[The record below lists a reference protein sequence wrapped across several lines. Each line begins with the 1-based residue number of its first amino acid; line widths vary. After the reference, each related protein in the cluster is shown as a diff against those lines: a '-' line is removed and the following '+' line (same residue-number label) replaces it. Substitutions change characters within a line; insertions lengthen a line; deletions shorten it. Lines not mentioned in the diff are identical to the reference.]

1 MWADIQTEVM
11 EDSAKN
17 FVKETKSLSKKISA
31 TSRAPRGSKLP

>member
-17 FVKETKSLSKKISA
+17 FVKETKSLSKKIRDELCS
-31 TSRAPRGSKLP
+31 

>member
-17 FVKETKSLSKKISA
+17 FVKETKSLSKKIRDESC
-31 TSRAPRGSKLP
+31 S